1 MMEGWNRLRWR
12 LEGWGF
18 GASSF
23 HYGDLR
29 WKDGVDKDGGWGGG
43 GVGQA
48 VSTMETFL
56 KVSVAGV
63 DR

>member
-1 MMEGWNRLRWR
+1 MKMEVGGVGVWGKQFPLWR
-12 LEGWGF
+12 P
-18 GASSF
+18 S
-23 HYGDLR
+23 
-29 WKDGVDKDGGWGGG
+29 DGRMEYMNIEVGGG
-43 GVGQA
+43 GGLGQA

>member
-1 MMEGWNRLRWR
+1 MEVG
-12 LEGWGF
+12 
-18 GASSF
+18 
-23 HYGDLR
+23 
-29 WKDGVDKDGGWGGG
+29 GVG

>member
-1 MMEGWNRLRWR
+1 MET
-12 LEGWGF
+12 F
-18 GASSF
+18 
-23 HYGDLR
+23 R
-29 WKDGVDKDGGWGGG
+29 WKYGVDKDGGWGGG
-43 GVGQA
+43 GGGQA

>member
-1 MMEGWNRLRWR
+1 MGQAVSTMET
-12 LEGWGF
+12 F
-18 GASSF
+18 
-23 HYGDLR
+23 R

-48 VSTMETFL
+48 VSTVDTFL

>member
-1 MMEGWNRLRWR
+1 MGQAVSTMETFL
-12 LEGWGF
+12 
-18 GASSF
+18 
-23 HYGDLR
+23 
-29 WKDGVDKDGGWGGG
+29 WKDGVDEYGGWGCG